1 MSVIQ
6 NALTD
11 FLGWLKP
18 AWELLARLAATL
30 WHRAV
35 SMWLDVR
42 DRHERLMDDD
52 PRYPVALAA
61 GGTAVVKVFITNL
74 AVVKALGVLLTE
86 LLDVQDDRPR
96 AIAQHDHYRSPT
108 RSAFGSSPWSSGQL
122 GSSLWD
128 RDDWDD
134 EQ

>member
-11 FLGWLKP
+11 LLGWLKP
-18 AWELLARLAATL
+18 AWEFFARLAATL

-35 SMWLDVR
+35 QLWLDVR
-42 DRHERLMDDD
+42 DRHDRLMDDD
-52 PRYPVALAA
+52 PRYPVALAT
-61 GGTAVVKVFITNL
+61 GGTAVVKVVITNP

-86 LLDVQDDRPR
+86 LLDVQDERPR
-96 AIAQHDHYRSPT
+96 AITQHSPYRSPT
-108 RSAFGSSPWSSGQL
+108 RRDFGPSPWSSSQL
-122 GSSLWD
+122 ASPLWD